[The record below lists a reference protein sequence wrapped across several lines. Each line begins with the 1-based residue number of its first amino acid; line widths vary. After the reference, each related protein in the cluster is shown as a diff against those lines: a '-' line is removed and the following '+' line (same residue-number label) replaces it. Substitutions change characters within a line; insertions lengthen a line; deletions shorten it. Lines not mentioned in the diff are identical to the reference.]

1 MVKLSRLDIVLVD
14 LEPAKSGEIKKI
26 RPCVIVSPNIINYH
40 SRTVIVSAITHYD
53 KEKSKSYLFIPV
65 SANKATGLE
74 KKSLVSTMQIRTIDR
89 VRVIKKLGKL
99 SKSLE
104 TSLDYALTL
113 ALGTNQ
119 KVKKL

>member
-14 LEPAKSGEIKKI
+14 LEPTMGGEIKKI
-26 RPCVIVSPNIINYH
+26 CPCVIVSPNIINYN
-40 SRTVIVSAITHYD
+40 SRTIIVCAITHYD
-53 KEKSKSYLFIPV
+53 KEKSKSYFFIPV
-65 SANKATGLE
+65 SANKTTGLK
-74 KKSLVSTMQIRTIDR
+74 KKSLINTMQIRTIDR
-89 VRVIKKLGKL
+89 IRVRKKLGKL

-119 KVKKL
+119 EVKRV

>member
-14 LEPAKSGEIKKI
+14 LEPTMGGEIKKI
-26 RPCVIVSPNIINYH
+26 RPCVIVSPNIINYN
-40 SRTVIVSAITHYD
+40 SRAIIVCAITHYE
-53 KEKSKSYLFIPV
+53 KEKSKSYFFIPV
-65 SANKATGLE
+65 SANKTTGLK
-74 KKSLVSTMQIRTIDR
+74 KKSLINTMQIRTIDR
-89 VRVIKKLGKL
+89 IRVRKKLGKL

-119 KVKKL
+119 EVKRV

>member
-14 LEPAKSGEIKKI
+14 LEPTMGGEIKKI
-26 RPCVIVSPNIINYH
+26 RPCVIVSPNIINYN
-40 SRTVIVSAITHYD
+40 SRAIIVCAITHYE
-53 KEKSKSYLFIPV
+53 KEKSKSYFFIPV
-65 SANKATGLE
+65 FANKTTGL
-74 KKSLVSTMQIRTIDR
+74 KQKSLINTMQIRTIDR
-89 VRVIKKLGKL
+89 IRVRKKMGKL

-119 KVKKL
+119 EVKRV

>member
-1 MVKLSRLDIVLVD
+1 MVKLLRLDIVLVD
-14 LEPAKSGEIKKI
+14 LEPTRGSEIKKI

-40 SRTVIVSAITHYD
+40 SRTIIICAITHYD
-53 KEKSKSYLFIPV
+53 KEKSESYFFIPV
-65 SANKATGLE
+65 SANKTTGLK
-74 KKSLVSTMQIRTIDR
+74 KKSLISTMQVRTIDR
-89 VRVIKKLGKL
+89 IRVIKKLGKL

-119 KVKKL
+119 EVKRL

>member
-14 LEPAKSGEIKKI
+14 LEPTMGGEIKKI
-26 RPCVIVSPNIINYH
+26 RPCVIVSPNIINYN
-40 SRTVIVSAITHYD
+40 SRTIIVCAITHYD
-53 KEKSKSYLFIPV
+53 KEKSKSYFFIPV
-65 SANKATGLE
+65 SANKTTGL
-74 KKSLVSTMQIRTIDR
+74 KQKSLINTMQIRTIDR
-89 VRVIKKLGKL
+89 IIVRKKLGKL

-119 KVKKL
+119 EVKRV

>member
-14 LEPAKSGEIKKI
+14 LEPTKGGEIKKV

-40 SRTVIVSAITHYD
+40 SRTIIICTITHYD
-53 KEKSKSYLFIPV
+53 KEKSKSYYFIPI
-65 SANKATGLE
+65 SAIKTTGLK
-74 KKSLVSTMQIRTIDR
+74 KKSMINTMQVRTIDR
-89 VRVIKKLGKL
+89 IRVIKKLGKL

-113 ALGTNQ
+113 SLGTNME
-119 KVKKL
+119 VKSL

>member
-14 LEPAKSGEIKKI
+14 LEPTKGGEIKKV

-40 SRTVIVSAITHYD
+40 SRTIIICAITHYD
-53 KEKSKSYLFIPV
+53 KEKSKSYYFIPI
-65 SANKATGLE
+65 SANKTTGLK
-74 KKSLVSTMQIRTIDR
+74 KKSMINTMQVRTIDR
-89 VRVIKKLGKL
+89 IRVIKKLGKL

-113 ALGTNQ
+113 ALGTNME
-119 KVKKL
+119 VKRL